1 MQEIAERV
9 IVIKVGSV
17 MEEAVLTTSRTAD
30 AIWKSL
36 PLTGRV
42 NTWGEEIYFTIP
54 VKMDVEDGR
63 EVVNEGDLGYWPAG
77 HAFCIFF
84 GQTPVSTEH
93 EIRPASA
100 VNIFGRLKGD
110 PKLFTVVKD
119 GEIIVIEKK

>member
-1 MQEIAERV
+1 MQGMAERT
-9 IVIKVGSV
+9 IVIKTGSV
-17 MEEAVLTTSRTAD
+17 TAEAVLTTSRTAD

-54 VKMDVEDGR
+54 VKMDLEDGK

-100 VNIFGRLKGD
+100 VNLFGRLKDD
-110 PKLFTVVKD
+110 PKAFTMVKD
-119 GEIIVIEKK
+119 GEKIVIEKK